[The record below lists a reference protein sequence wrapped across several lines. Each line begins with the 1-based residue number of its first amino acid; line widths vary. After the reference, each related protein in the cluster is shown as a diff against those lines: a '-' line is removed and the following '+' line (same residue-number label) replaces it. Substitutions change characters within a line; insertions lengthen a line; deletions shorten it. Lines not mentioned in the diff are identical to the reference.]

1 MSADIKFAPDFTL
14 QGLDK
19 NGETTIFRLDD
30 LLAEK
35 KPLVLYFYPKDDTPG
50 CVAEASDFR
59 DNMEEIDKIAVVA
72 GISPDTIESHS
83 RFREKYGLAFALLS
97 DPDRKVIRAYSALSQ
112 TSVLD
117 KVVWGT
123 VRSTFII
130 SPDKKIAASWREV
143 RVLGHVSEVLSELK
157 KMQQG

>member
-1 MSADIKFAPDFTL
+1 MIAIGEKAPDFTL
-14 QGLDK
+14 PVTRTGD
-19 NGETTIFRLDD
+19 ETAELTLSA
-30 LLAEK
+30 LAPRK
-35 KPLVLYFYPKDDTPG
+35 VVLYFYPKDDTPG